1 MKEFN
6 SSGFLYV
13 SCFNNMARRLVKPP
27 PIYLGLQFYLV
38 SSQRKEGKKKVLFSQ
53 KVMFLL
59 IVHKKRCA
67 IRRIAQRK
75 RIYNQNKRHHPSL
88 EGSNSFERCSWTCL
102 QLVFGILVWLCTS
115 VTISF
120 ALCGCS
126 LSFRGSF
133 FLCDFVLQAALAND
147 GQRVGFGIKNPVLQR
162 EKVIVREQQV
172 QIPAQTKNSLFSSN
186 WKCTASTH
194 KLCCDIQYIPK
205 LHINDGTSSW
215 AASRGRQRYINSP
228 ASSPTLKVGSK
239 PENILRPNESFSHL
253 MVPHL

>member
-1 MKEFN
+1 MKELN
-6 SSGFLYV
+6 SSGFLYD
-13 SCFNNMARRLVKPP
+13 SCFNNMACRLIKPP

-120 ALCGCS
+120 AICGCS
-126 LSFRGSF
+126 LSFWDSF

-147 GQRVGFGIKNPVLQR
+147 GQRVGFGVKNPVLQW

-172 QIPAQTKNSLFSSN
+172 
-186 WKCTASTH
+186 
-194 KLCCDIQYIPK
+194 
-205 LHINDGTSSW
+205 
-215 AASRGRQRYINSP
+215 
-228 ASSPTLKVGSK
+228 
-239 PENILRPNESFSHL
+239 
-253 MVPHL
+253 